1 MRTSTRWRAIGLLS
15 KNERPLGRTPRG
27 RHSGRRF
34 TAPKPRSRHPALFH
48 WLSRQGWPAV
58 AEHAPASPSRTPSD
72 TMPLRSLV
80 VRESCHDTDPSRDL
94 GVTGSSPVGHAT
106 RSTVCTFPASGASSW
121 LLVLVKVRF
130 ECWFELLCHCRPLVR
145 RLGVQEWVL
154 GLVIQHL
161 VARSGAD
168 RAHDTST

>member
-1 MRTSTRWRAIGLLS
+1 MAAPPSLCEDSAAWVDRMLF
-15 KNERPLGRTPRG
+15 
-27 RHSGRRF
+27 RF
-34 TAPKPRSRHPALFH
+34 TKRTVWDVVRTTQPPRSYGRLLQSTPQH
-48 WLSRQGWPAV
+48 
-58 AEHAPASPSRTPSD
+58 PSRTPSD
-72 TMPLRSLV
+72 TMSPRSLV
-80 VRESCHDTDPSRDL
+80 LRESCHDTDPSRDL

-161 VARSGAD
+161 AARSGAD
-168 RAHDTST
+168 RAHDQLAFSDV